1 MPFNVEQRLAIL
13 WRAYRDVCP
22 DPEGSPDFM
31 PRLWARIEAGRSA
44 SWVEPLRWWAT
55 RLAAASALAAAVL
68 IVSQTY
74 LPPSGAAVA
83 SATYLDAVPAD
94 ALAEYDGDLWLLAE
108 NGQ

>member
-1 MPFNVEQRLAIL
+1 MPFNIEQRLAIL
-13 WRAYRDVCP
+13 WRAYRDACP

-68 IVSQTY
+68 VGSLTY
-74 LPPSGAAVA
+74 LPPSGADVA